1 MLNIWKRIE
10 EIEKLLQDEEI
21 TGYRIE
27 INTLDKMYLLDKPER
42 EKQNTKQKPAFTV
55 YPLTQGR
62 LASLP
67 PQRSSVAEKSS
78 D

>member
-27 INTLDKMYLLDKPER
+27 INTVDKMYLLDKPEQ
-42 EKQNTKQKPAFTV
+42 EKQNTNAIGFSIPNRNE
-55 YPLTQGR
+55 Y
-62 LASLP
+62 
-67 PQRSSVAEKSS
+67 EE
-78 D
+78 

>member
-27 INTLDKMYLLDKPER
+27 INTVDKMYLLDKPER
-42 EKQNTKQKPAFTV
+42 EKQNTNVIGFEIPNKNE
-55 YPLTQGR
+55 Y
-62 LASLP
+62 
-67 PQRSSVAEKSS
+67 EE
-78 D
+78 

>member
-27 INTLDKMYLLDKPER
+27 INTVDKMYLLDKPER
-42 EKQNTKQKPAFTV
+42 EKQNTNAIGFEIPN
-55 YPLTQGR
+55 R
-62 LASLP
+62 N
-67 PQRSSVAEKSS
+67 EHEE
-78 D
+78 